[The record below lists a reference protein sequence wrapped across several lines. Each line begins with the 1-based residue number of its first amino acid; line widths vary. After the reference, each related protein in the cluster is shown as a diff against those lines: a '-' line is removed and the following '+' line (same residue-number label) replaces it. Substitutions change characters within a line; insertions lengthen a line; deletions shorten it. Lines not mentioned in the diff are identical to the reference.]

1 MRYYIL
7 YNPLSGK
14 CNGKAEAEKLSAL
27 YSGASCHDLTKIVDF
42 TSFFQAIRA
51 EDAIVLC
58 GGDGTLNRFINDTV
72 GLDIPCD
79 ILYHAIGSG
88 NDFLKD
94 VGKTAEDAPFSIKEY
109 IKELPTVEVKGK
121 TYRFLNNVGFGIDGY
136 CCEIGDEQKK
146 CSEKPVNYTAIAIK
160 GLLFHYRPVNA
171 VVTVDGKEYR
181 YEKVWLAPTMKGRF
195 YGGGMMATP
204 EQDRTD
210 PKNDLSVL
218 IFHGS
223 GKFKTLAVFP
233 SIFKGTHIKHTDIVT
248 IHKGKNIS
256 VSFDRPAALQIDG
269 ETILGVT
276 TYKAAVKEIAKI

>member
-14 CNGKAEAEKLSAL
+14 CNGRDEAAKLSAL
-27 YSGASCHDLTKIVDF
+27 YQGEVICRDLTKIDDYA
-42 TSFFQAIRA
+42 SFLSALCA
-51 EDAIVLC
+51 EDILILC
-58 GGDGTLNRFINDTV
+58 GGDGTLNRFINDTE
-72 GLDIPCD
+72 GIDISCD

-88 NDFLKD
+88 NDFLHDLCRSADEK
-94 VGKTAEDAPFSIKEY
+94 PFSVKQY
-109 IKELPTVEVKGK
+109 LRGLPTVEAGGK

-136 CCEIGDEQKK
+136 CCEVGDGQKQH
-146 CSEKPVNYTAIAIK
+146 SEHPVNYTAIAIK
-160 GLLFHYRPVNA
+160 GLLFHYEPTTA

-204 EQDRTD
+204 AQNRNDRE
-210 PKNDLSVL
+210 KYLSVM

-223 GKFKTLAVFP
+223 NRLQTLAVFP
-233 SIFKGTHIKHTDIVT
+233 SIFTGKHVKHTDIVS
-248 IHKGKNIS
+248 IHKGKDIR
-256 VSFDRPAALQIDG
+256 VVFDSPRTLQIDG

-276 TYKAAVKEIAKI
+276 EYKVTA